1 MGWLYAVIVSKHW
14 FKHSTRKR
22 LMAWVARSHLL
33 LEELRFVW
41 TQRAY
46 VVSLILLRL
55 DLEYT
60 IPRCGPLCRD
70 LSLERVLRGFVDFPD
85 THGMGKPSTHN
96 LTVIN
101 RVLHHMLCSIFLPHG
116 GHRDKVSYYEAFLID
131 SILTGRQIHLG
142 YLVMMHMIACCE
154 NTTCV
159 LLYGHFLA
167 RVFKDVDVDL
177 SRETNFEAS
186 NTW

>member
-1 MGWLYAVIVSKHW
+1 MGSPIASTVRGVEIRLDPESTCRIFDIASVGLRVYNSNMWPIVSG
-14 FKHSTRKR
+14 FEPREGIKR
-22 LMAWVARSHLL
+22 
-33 LEELRFVW
+33 
-41 TQRAY
+41 
-46 VVSLILLRL
+46 I
-55 DLEYT
+55 
-60 IPRCGPLCRD
+60 CGLPN
-70 LSLERVLRGFVDFPD
+70 

-116 GHRDKVSYYEAFLID
+116 GHRDKASYYEAFLID
-131 SILTGRQIHLG
+131 SILTRRQIHLG
-142 YLVMMHMIACCE
+142 YLMMMHMIACCE

-186 NTW
+186 NT